1 MESSRAKVGVI
12 AVSGRTFW
20 CDMVEIGSGFHAAQP
35 ITPRRFKMQD
45 ATDMVTE
52 QVREILDSIN
62 VGVYLTDRDRKI
74 IYWNQEA
81 ERITGYPAEEV
92 VGSRCRHGVLEH
104 EDKDGRALCT
114 RDLCP
119 LHRSI
124 ITDQPS
130 DSPLLVFATTRR
142 GERKPFS
149 TRTAPLHN
157 ADGEVIGGIE
167 VFSDESENME
177 KLTLARTAQRHM
189 LSEKLQGDDRI
200 SFDVEYAPVEMIGG
214 DYYYFQPIPEDGYA
228 LFLADVAG
236 HGVSAALYTSLL
248 HSLARECRD
257 DLIDPG
263 AFLTGVNERLCA
275 RLPEVGFITAVAA
288 VFHPEAR
295 RITWCSA
302 GHPPPF
308 IYRAAQDQVE
318 IVETHHFPL
327 GLPDANG
334 YEYEE
339 INVKAGDRFLLYTD
353 GATELWVDDDNELGI
368 RGFARVVEQL
378 SPKGGSHRLGEIYD
392 GLVARCHSHM
402 PEDDITLLSA
412 LML

>member
-1 MESSRAKVGVI
+1 
-12 AVSGRTFW
+12 
-20 CDMVEIGSGFHAAQP
+20 
-35 ITPRRFKMQD
+35 MQD
-45 ATDMVTE
+45 VAEMVTE
-52 QVREILDSIN
+52 QVREVLDSIN

-74 IYWNQEA
+74 IFWNHEA

-92 VGSRCRHGVLEH
+92 VGSRCRQGVLEH
-104 EDKDGRALCT
+104 QDKDGRALCT

-124 ITDQPS
+124 VTDQPTE
-130 DSPLLVFATTRR
+130 SPLLVYGKTRW

-149 TRTAPLHN
+149 TRTAALH
-157 ADGEVIGGIE
+157 DGEGEVIGGIE
-167 VFSDESENME
+167 VFSDKSENME
-177 KLTLARTAQRHM
+177 KLSLARTAQRHM
-189 LSEKLQGDDRI
+189 LSEKLEGDGRI

-214 DYYYFQPIPEDGYA
+214 DYYYFQSIPDDGYA

-248 HSLARECRD
+248 HSLARECHD
-257 DLIDPG
+257 DLTDPG
-263 AFLTGVNERLCA
+263 AFLTGVNERLCS

-288 VFHPEAR
+288 VFHPDQG

-308 IYRAAQDQVE
+308 IYRAAQDRVE

-327 GLPDANG
+327 GLPDADG

-339 INVKAGDRFLLYTD
+339 VDVSRGDRFLVYTD
-353 GATELWVDDDNELGI
+353 GATELWVDDDSVMGI
-368 RGFARVVEQL
+368 KGFARVVETL
-378 SPKGGSHRLGEIYD
+378 SPQGNAHRLGEIYES
-392 GLVARCHSHM
+392 LVARCHTHM
-402 PEDDITLLSA
+402 PEDDITLVSA